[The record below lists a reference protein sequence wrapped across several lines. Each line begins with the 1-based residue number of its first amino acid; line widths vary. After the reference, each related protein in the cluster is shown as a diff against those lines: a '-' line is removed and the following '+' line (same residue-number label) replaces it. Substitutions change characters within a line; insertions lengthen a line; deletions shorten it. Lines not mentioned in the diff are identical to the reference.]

1 MISSCLWCH
10 GSGDLRAIRGE
21 GHAECTAHLLG
32 DATLPQIITGR
43 KSDSPPQMWKLL
55 GTEPGQL
62 PSPAPPSLWTLS
74 PVHLGLHPGNYGDSQ
89 LGAHYVSGT
98 MSVIMWISQIS
109 SYPHFLFFKLNFK
122 FYLLLTA
129 LSLRSFLWAFSSCS
143 DYGATLLC
151 GMWASH
157 CGGLS
162 CCRAWALGTWVS
174 IQLWLTGLVAPWHV
188 RSSQTRDRTCV
199 PCIGR
204 WVPIH
209 QGSISPYPHFL
220 EK

>member
-1 MISSCLWCH
+1 MGQATWEPSEVKGMPRAQLIYSEMPSCLRLSQEGWLT
-10 GSGDLRAIRGE
+10 SSDVESSWDRAR
-21 GHAECTAHLLG
+21 
-32 DATLPQIITGR
+32 ATP
-43 KSDSPPQMWKLL
+43 
-55 GTEPGQL
+55 L
-62 PSPAPPSLWTLS
+62 PSPAFSVN
-74 PVHLGLHPGNYGDSQ
+74 PVSCPPGNYGGSQ

-98 MSVIMWISQIS
+98 TSVIMWISQIS
-109 SYPHFLFFKLNFK
+109 SYPHFLFFLIKFFKLNFK

-129 LSLRSFLWAFSSCS
+129 LRLRSFVWVFSSCS
-143 DYGATLLC
+143 DCGATLLC

-157 CGGLS
+157 CSGLS
-162 CCRAWALGTWVS
+162 CYRAWALGTWVS
-174 IQLWLTGLVAPWHV
+174 VQLWLAGLVAPWHV

-209 QGSISPYPHFL
+209 QGSISPYPYFL

>member
-1 MISSCLWCH
+1 MGQATWEPSEVKGTPSAQLIYLEMPLCLRL
-10 GSGDLRAIRGE
+10 SQE
-21 GHAECTAHLLG
+21 GRVTHLLRCG
-32 DATLPQIITGR
+32 SFLGQSQGN
-43 KSDSPPQMWKLL
+43 SPP
-55 GTEPGQL
+55 L
-62 PSPAPPSLWTLS
+62 PRLLWTLS

-143 DYGATLLC
+143 DCGATLLC

-188 RSSQTRDRTCV
+188 RSSQTRNRTCV